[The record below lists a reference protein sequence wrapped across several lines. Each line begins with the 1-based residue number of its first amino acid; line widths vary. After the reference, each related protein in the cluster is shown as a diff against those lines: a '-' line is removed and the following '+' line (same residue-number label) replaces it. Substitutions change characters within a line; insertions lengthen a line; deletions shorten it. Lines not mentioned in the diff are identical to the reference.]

1 MCNNLEESNMKERHA
16 DQGHRKFWSLMK
28 EMTWKERFT
37 HIWYYYARYILL
49 AICILYII
57 GDVLYESFKEKPIEI
72 LSGTAINVSVS
83 TTMERKLTDELL
95 PYISRDDLGKQTV
108 TLVPN
113 KMDEWDI
120 HNISTMR
127 TKLLSGDYDYVLM
140 DQVALDTLISMQA
153 LPSLKLLLPEEEV
166 AKWEGSCI
174 AVQSEGE
181 THPIALDITGTPL
194 AAECG
199 YTGERLFLGFPVN
212 QNTATVV
219 EPFYNY
225 LMEQG
230 LLTKP

>member
-1 MCNNLEESNMKERHA
+1 MKERHA

-140 DQVALDTLISMQA
+140 DQPALH
-153 LPSLKLLLPEEEV
+153 PS
-166 AKWEGSCI
+166 W
-174 AVQSEGE
+174 
-181 THPIALDITGTPL
+181 
-194 AAECG
+194 
-199 YTGERLFLGFPVN
+199 
-212 QNTATVV
+212 
-219 EPFYNY
+219 
-225 LMEQG
+225 
-230 LLTKP
+230 